1 MKIQKDKM
9 NSKNIKIVA
18 ISLPANLLKKA
29 DEKAVELYQTRS
41 EYIKNLILFDIGL
54 ITVASNSRPKKGQA
68 K

>member
-29 DEKAVELYQTRS
+29 DEKAATLYQSRS
-41 EYIKNLILFDIGL
+41 EYIRRLIFLDLNL
-54 ITVASNSRPKKGQA
+54 ASLANSRKA

>member
-29 DEKAVELYQTRS
+29 DEKAATLYQSRS
-41 EYIKNLILFDIGL
+41 EYIKNLILFDLGL
-54 ITVASNSRPKKGQA
+54 ATVISNPNPRKG

>member
-54 ITVASNSRPKKGQA
+54 ITVANNSRPKKG
-68 K
+68 KVK

>member
-54 ITVASNSRPKKGQA
+54 ITVANNSRPKKGQA